1 MSENLENGEGA
12 SLTSISIRA
21 IDTSKEDDESSP
33 EYSPNGRYRKL
44 NILLGSGT
52 FKNVYKAIDEEEG
65 KEVAWNSLHIKDYET
80 AQEERV
86 TYLEEIQL
94 LKSISHP
101 NIIELYDFWFT
112 DNNFVF
118 ITELMTSGTLR
129 DYIRNVKDMNIKII
143 RKWSKQIL
151 EGIFYLHNLN
161 PMIIHRDIK
170 CENIFVNGAT
180 GIVKIG
186 DLGIAKKKDI
196 KRYTMVGT
204 PEFMAKEIFEGD
216 GYSEKV
222 DVYAF
227 GMCLLEMATGK
238 SPYSELKST
247 AQVFR
252 NVIKGILPEGIKHIK
267 DGCLKSL
274 ILSCISPES
283 SRPSVKKCLGHHFF
297 QLEEL
302 CDGRCFKD
310 DDIPSVAFKD
320 IDITMK
326 YGPSNI
332 IRCQVYF
339 NADSRYVTFKYNADF
354 DTPETVAQ
362 EMADQGLIER
372 EKKKTIADLIGK
384 SLKSLNGSD
393 STCLNSMVPLT
404 SNTSVDDKT
413 SVKSETQCD
422 RQQDAEKCVDAVPN
436 DTVSTCTTNVPS
448 NENLSA
454 QIKNQVFIQES
465 NTNSCQNCAGYT
477 HSSTEASD
485 RPSPV
490 KESDAAQCSKDQARM
505 ADSIDFP
512 KTNFPDTMPIE
523 ELALET
529 AFVTKR
535 DEDTV
540 KEWIEIFKIA
550 DIDTVGELRTLT
562 EEDWNALPLT
572 VFGARAVKNMLFGK
586 CSQPPLEKDLMPNK
600 NIKEYGDD
608 VTIQEL
614 LDKILT
620 SKKEAIRSCENKL
633 RTQDIRTVSELRSL
647 HEDDWNKLGLS
658 VLTNR
663 VLKNS
668 MKRRGKSLYS
678 GSVVH

>member
-1 MSENLENGEGA
+1 MSENFENTEGT

-65 KEVAWNSLHIKDYET
+65 KEVAWNSLLIKDYET

-94 LKSISHP
+94 LKSIFHP

-283 SRPSVKKCLGHHFF
+283 SRPSVKECLSHHFF
-297 QLEEL
+297 LLEEV
-302 CDGRCFKD
+302 CDGRCFKE
-310 DDIPSVAFKD
+310 DDIPSVSLKD

-339 NADSRYVTFKYNADF
+339 NAESRYVTFKYNADF
-354 DTPETVAQ
+354 DTPGTVAQ

-372 EKKKTIADLIGK
+372 EKKRTIADLIEK
-384 SLKSLNGSD
+384 SLRSLNG
-393 STCLNSMVPLT
+393 
-404 SNTSVDDKT
+404 
-413 SVKSETQCD
+413 
-422 RQQDAEKCVDAVPN
+422 
-436 DTVSTCTTNVPS
+436 TVSTSVNSTAPITSSINLCDSTGMKNEVQCTRKPVEKCAETMSSDAVVTCTPDPPNS
-448 NENLSA
+448 ENLSA
-454 QIKNQVFIQES
+454 QIKNQVFIQEPS
-465 NTNSCQNCAGYT
+465 TSSCQNCASIT
-477 HSSTEASD
+477 HNNTEAGD
-485 RPSPV
+485 RPSPA

-512 KTNFPDTMPIE
+512 KTNFLDMMSIE

-535 DEDTV
+535 DEETV
-540 KEWIEIFKIA
+540 KEWIEIFKMA

-586 CSQPPLEKDLMPNK
+586 CSQPLPEKDLMPNK

-620 SKKEAIRSCENKL
+620 SKKEAIKSCENKL

-658 VLTNR
+658 VLANR

-668 MKRRGKSLYS
+668 MKRRGKSLYC

>member
-1 MSENLENGEGA
+1 MSENLENTEGA

-21 IDTSKEDDESSP
+21 IDTAKEDDESSP

-65 KEVAWNSLHIKDYET
+65 KEVAWNSLLIKDYET

-129 DYIRNVKDMNIKII
+129 DYIRNVKNMNIKII
-143 RKWSKQIL
+143 RKWSRQIL
-151 EGIFYLHNLN
+151 EGIFYLHSLN

-252 NVIKGILPEGIKHIK
+252 NVIKGILPEGIKYIK

-274 ILSCISPES
+274 ILSCISHEC
-283 SRPSVKKCLGHHFF
+283 SRPSVKECLGHHFF
-297 QLEEL
+297 QQEEA
-302 CDGRCFKD
+302 CDGKCFREE
-310 DDIPSVAFKD
+310 DIPSVAFKD
-320 IDITMK
+320 IDISMK
-326 YGPSNI
+326 YGPSNV
-332 IRCQVYF
+332 IRCQAYF
-339 NADSRYVTFKYNADF
+339 NVDSRYVTFKYNADF
-354 DTPETVAQ
+354 DTPDTVAQ

-372 EKKKTIADLIGK
+372 EKRKTIADLIGK
-384 SLKSLNGSD
+384 ALKSLHGVD
-393 STCLNSMVPLT
+393 STRANGTTPNISSPNACN
-404 SNTSVDDKT
+404 NHNI
-413 SVKSETQCD
+413 KSGAQCGKAPGEKCP
-422 RQQDAEKCVDAVPN
+422 DAEPSDF
-436 DTVSTCTTNVPS
+436 VSTYTSDALGNG
-448 NENLSA
+448 NLSA

-465 NTNSCQNCAGYT
+465 STSSCQNCANIA
-477 HSSTEASD
+477 HSNTEVLD

-490 KESDAAQCSKDQARM
+490 KENEATQSSKDQTRM

-512 KTNFPDTMPIE
+512 KTNFPDTMSIE

-540 KEWIEIFKIA
+540 KEWIEVFKMA
-550 DIDTVGELRTLT
+550 DIDTIGELRTLT
-562 EEDWNALPLT
+562 EEDWNTLPLT

-586 CSQPPLEKDLMPNK
+586 YSQPLPEKDLMPNK

-608 VTIQEL
+608 VTILEL

-620 SKKEAIRSCENKL
+620 SKKEAIKSCENRL
-633 RTQDIRTVSELRSL
+633 RMQDIRTVSELRSL

-663 VLKNS
+663 ALKNS
-668 MKRRGKSLYS
+668 MTRRGKSLYC

>member
-1 MSENLENGEGA
+1 MSENLENTEGA

-65 KEVAWNSLHIKDYET
+65 KEVAWNSLLIKDYET

-283 SRPSVKKCLGHHFF
+283 SRPSVKECLSHHFF
-297 QLEEL
+297 QQEEV
-302 CDGRCFKD
+302 CDGRCFKE
-310 DDIPSVAFKD
+310 DDIPSVALKD

-354 DTPETVAQ
+354 DTPDTVAQ

-372 EKKKTIADLIGK
+372 EKKRTIADLIEK
-384 SLKSLNGSD
+384 SLKSLSGTCLSSTAPVASSANVGD
-393 STCLNSMVPLT
+393 STSTKN
-404 SNTSVDDKT
+404 
-413 SVKSETQCD
+413 ETQCS
-422 RQQDAEKCVDAVPN
+422 RKTVEKTAETAPSDA
-436 DTVSTCTTNVPS
+436 VSTCTSDVPS
-448 NENLSA
+448 SENLSA
-454 QIKNQVFIQES
+454 QIKNQVFIQETS
-465 NTNSCQNCAGYT
+465 TNSCQNCASIT
-477 HSSTEASD
+477 HSSTEAAD
-485 RPSPV
+485 RSSPA

-512 KTNFPDTMPIE
+512 KTNFPDTMSIE

-535 DEDTV
+535 DEETV
-540 KEWIEIFKIA
+540 KEWIEIFKMA

-586 CSQPPLEKDLMPNK
+586 CSQPPPEKDLMPNK

-620 SKKEAIRSCENKL
+620 SKKEAIKSCENKL

-668 MKRRGKSLYS
+668 MKRRGKSLYC